1 MTRARGCGSAA
12 FAQERPPPAD
22 GLRVTALPTDQ
33 RAEPRPGAPAASSSW
48 RARAAEPEPYDF
60 RRPLTLARDHARQLE
75 IVSQRF
81 ARMWGTQLTA
91 RLRASCSVSFDA
103 LALMQYEEYVAS
115 LPQPTGV
122 VLCQMEPTR
131 QTSLVQLPVATMLV
145 WVDYLFGGTGR
156 GDDREGRELTDIELT
171 VVRELIQVAL
181 DDLHYAFNPILDA
194 ALSVTSVQYS
204 PQFVQA
210 AGAGDAVVVLSFTLR
225 AGERADTATL
235 MLPAEPVLQ
244 AMRDTQGAA
253 TMSDD
258 ERRATA
264 VVRVQ
269 LETAVGEVPVDVAV
283 RFAPLVVH
291 PREVVD
297 LAVGD
302 VLPLVH
308 NAARP
313 LDVVV
318 DGIGLAH
325 AVPASHGSRLVC
337 QVVAVEEIPS

>member
-1 MTRARGCGSAA
+1 M
-12 FAQERPPPAD
+12 
-22 GLRVTALPTDQ
+22 TALPTDQ

-48 RARAAEPEPYDF
+48 RTRAAEPELYDF

-91 RLRASCSVSFDA
+91 RLRANCSVSFDA

-156 GDDREGRELTDIELT
+156 GDDREGRELTEIELT

-210 AGAGDAVVVLSFTLR
+210 AGAGDAVVILTFTLR

-244 AMRDTQGAA
+244 AMRDAQGAA

-264 VVRVQ
+264 VVRVE